1 MANASNAVPIKTQ
14 EGVYLSYPLGAVAV
28 KRGWMMNMSVAG
40 AAIKASDTVNEYFI
54 GVAMEDVDNS
64 TGSAGDKNIQVYFG
78 PFEVASGETE
88 AVTSVGAL
96 RYVQYNTTVA
106 AAGTT
111 SHDVLVGKII
121 GFIDSSHVLVDPRRQ
136 VSGIGT

>member
-1 MANASNAVPIKTQ
+1 MANSANAVPIKTQ
-14 EGVYLSYPLGAVAV
+14 EGVYVSYPLGAVSV
-28 KRGWMMNMSVAG
+28 KRGWMMNLNSSGYAV
-40 AAIKASDTVNEYFI
+40 KASDTAGEYFLGI
-54 GVAMEDVDNS
+54 ATEDVDNS
-64 TGSAGDKNIQVYFG
+64 AGSAGDKNIQIYRG

-88 AVTSVGAL
+88 ALTTIGAL

-106 AAGTT
+106 AVGTA

-121 GFIDSSHVLVDPRRQ
+121 GFIDSSHVLIDPARM

>member
-1 MANASNAVPIKTQ
+1 MSAT
-14 EGVYLSYPLGAVAV
+14 AV
-28 KRGWMMNMSVAG
+28 KRGWMMSLNSSGYAV
-40 AAIKASDTVNEYFI
+40 KASDTVSEYFI

-64 TGSAGDKNIQVYFG
+64 AGSAGDKNIQVYVG

-88 AVTSVGAL
+88 AVTTVGAL

-111 SHDVLVGKII
+111 SHDVLVGKVI
-121 GFIDSSHVLVDPRRQ
+121 GLIDSSHVLVDPRRQ